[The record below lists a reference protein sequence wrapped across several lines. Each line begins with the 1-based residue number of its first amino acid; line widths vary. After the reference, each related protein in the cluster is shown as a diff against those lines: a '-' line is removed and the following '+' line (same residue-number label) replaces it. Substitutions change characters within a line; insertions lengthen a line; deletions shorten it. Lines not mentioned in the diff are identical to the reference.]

1 MSVGFS
7 TESNRISHA
16 HLMESVLYLAPY
28 RPGRSPALPFVLQRI
43 AKIDKRFRSEENYL
57 DNTNYKRLSEH
68 FLLHLDHYPT
78 SGLEASPLL
87 LTNKLSAE

>member
-7 TESNRISHA
+7 TESNRISYA
-16 HLMESVLYLAPY
+16 HLMESVLHLAPY
-28 RPGRSPALPFVLQRI
+28 RPGRSPALPFVLQRS
-43 AKIDKRFRSEENYL
+43 AKLSKRFCSEGKYI

-78 SGLEASPLL
+78 SGPGTSPLL
-87 LTNKLSAE
+87 LTNILSAE

>member
-1 MSVGFS
+1 MGFS
-7 TESNRISHA
+7 TGFSRIPHA

-43 AKIDKRFRSEENYL
+43 AKIDKRFRTEENYL

-68 FLLHLDHYPT
+68 FLLHLDHYPIGGPG
-78 SGLEASPLL
+78 SAPLL
-87 LTNKLSAE
+87 LSNILSEE